1 MAEGTQPQQPS
12 QLGPGAAARGMKRE
26 SELELPV
33 PGGGGD
39 GAEPGLSKRPRTEE
53 AAADGGGG
61 GGGMQVTA
69 RDGRPLTAGGGAG
82 PGGGAGLPGL
92 GSGRASGS
100 WLGSGRGPVVAWWE
114 GGASPGLEAKCAW
127 GPWRAHEG
135 PDY

>member
-61 GGGMQVTA
+61 GGMQNEPLTPGYHGFPA
-69 RDGRPLTAGGGAG
+69 RDSQVGICYL
-82 PGGGAGLPGL
+82 
-92 GSGRASGS
+92 
-100 WLGSGRGPVVAWWE
+100 
-114 GGASPGLEAKCAW
+114 
-127 GPWRAHEG
+127 
-135 PDY
+135 